1 MLGNGVV
8 GILSETSNK
17 WERRA
22 PLTPAQCAR
31 LLNGGRDKSPGV
43 ARIIVQ
49 PSTKRIFDDKLYE
62 EVGCEISDDLSACGL
77 VLGIKKPRLEMI
89 RRDTAYAFFSH
100 THKAQEENMPLLDKI
115 LAERA
120 TLFDYELVDGD
131 NGKRLIA
138 FGNFAGRVALI
149 DLLRGLGERYLN
161 LGYSTPFL
169 SLGASYMYPS
179 VTAAKAAVISVGDE
193 IAGQGLPSGICPL
206 VFVFTGSGKGSLG
219 AQEMFKLLPHT
230 FVDPSKL
237 PQLFEKARDPPLPG
251 QASERVFEVYG
262 CVVTSQDMVEHK
274 DNPKVFD
281 KADYYAHPECYKPVF
296 HERIAPY
303 VSVFVNC
310 IYWEKRFPRLLSTQ
324 QLQDLVRK
332 GCHLIAISD
341 LTCDMEGS
349 IEILNRTTSI
359 DSPFFRYDA
368 ITDSYHNGMEG
379 NGVICSVVDN
389 LPTEFAKEASE
400 HFGGLLLQFIGSLA
414 STADISKLPPVLKKA
429 CIAHGGALTPLY
441 EYIPSLRKSN
451 REC

>member
-1 MLGNGVV
+1 MDRDKNTKIWPRVIKQGGYDKVLA
-8 GILSETSNK
+8 TSRTL
-17 WERRA
+17 EVDSYSFLFF
-22 PLTPAQCAR
+22 LTTF
-31 LLNGGRDKSPGV
+31 LDKSPGV

-49 PSTKRIFDDKLYE
+49 PSTKRIFHDKLYE

-100 THKAQEENMPLLDKI
+100 THKAQEENMPLLDKALPLPHI
-115 LAERA
+115 HQQSIMQNLDIMLLA
-120 TLFDYELVDGD
+120 LSG
-131 NGKRLIA
+131 
-138 FGNFAGRVALI
+138 
-149 DLLRGLGERYLN
+149 YLN

-193 IAGQGLPSGICPL
+193 IARQGLPSGICPL

-389 LPTEFAKEASE
+389 LPTEFAKEVQHS
-400 HFGGLLLQFIGSLA
+400 
-414 STADISKLPPVLKKA
+414 PP
-429 CIAHGGALTPLY
+429 
-441 EYIPSLRKSN
+441 N
-451 REC
+451 

>member
-49 PSTKRIFDDKLYE
+49 PSTKRIFHDKLYE

-77 VLGIKKPRLEMI
+77 VLGIKKPR
-89 RRDTAYAFFSH
+89 
-100 THKAQEENMPLLDKI
+100 I

-193 IAGQGLPSGICPL
+193 IARQGLPSGICPL

-281 KADYYAHPECYKPVF
+281 KNSIVTKRRQALKNIVPLDNKQ
-296 HERIAPY
+296 RI
-303 VSVFVNC
+303 NC